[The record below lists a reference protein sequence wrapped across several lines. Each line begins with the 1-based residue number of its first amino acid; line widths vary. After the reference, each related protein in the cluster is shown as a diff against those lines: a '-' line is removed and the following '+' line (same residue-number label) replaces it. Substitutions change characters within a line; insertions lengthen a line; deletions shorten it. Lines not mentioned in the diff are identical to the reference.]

1 MTLKA
6 GEIVTSDYLES
17 LFTRAV
23 LEYNSFDYTQ
33 ISSLTSGQVRYV
45 GSTEAKSGD
54 YLNVYSE
61 QSYAMDQDMD
71 IFKYLEER
79 VSKIEGRT

>member
-1 MTLKA
+1 MTFKA
-6 GEIVTSDYLES
+6 GEIVTSDYLEG

-23 LEYNSFDYTQ
+23 LEYNSLDYTQ
-33 ISSLTSGQVRYV
+33 ISSLTSGQVYFTGGV
-45 GSTEAKSGD
+45 IDGD

-61 QSYAMDQDMD
+61 QSYQTDSDMD

>member
-1 MTLKA
+1 MTFKA
-6 GEIVTSDYLES
+6 GTVITSEYLEE
-17 LFTRAV
+17 LFTRSV
-23 LEYNSFDYTQ
+23 LEYNSLDYTQ

-79 VSKIEGRT
+79 VSRIEGRT